1 MKKIIIAVLL
11 VLTFSLDAFSGYRR
25 GPTLETAGTLRK
37 KARIENIEK
46 NCKKNRAY
54 VKHKEMRTL
63 KGPSPH
69 GHPKPAYAPPPPKF
83 AGIIIFF

>member
-11 VLTFSLDAFSGYRR
+11 VLTFSLDAFSGYKH
-25 GPTLETAGTLRK
+25 GPSLETAGTRRK
-37 KARIENIEK
+37 KARIEKIEK
-46 NCKKNRAY
+46 KYKNNGAY
-54 VKHKEMRTL
+54 AARKEMRTL

-69 GHPKPAYAPPPPKF
+69 GRPKPAYAPPPPKF